1 MIYYFIRG
9 IAIGIIFGVPIGVIG
24 VLTIQRIL
32 IYGLKAGLLSGLG
45 SSVADV
51 LYAAIGCFGLTLFS
65 NLLLKYKLLITCTG
79 CVLIVAIGI
88 KLITSK
94 TKLENTPKGFD
105 HSANFFASSFV
116 IGITNPIAILTF
128 MLAFSAFGIS
138 GTLSIINGISVMAGV
153 FSGTCFWWFLLVL
166 FIKIFHEKFIKYG
179 IVKLNRIFG
188 TIVII
193 LAAFILVK
201 MI

>member
-105 HSANFFASSFV
+105 QSANFFASSFV